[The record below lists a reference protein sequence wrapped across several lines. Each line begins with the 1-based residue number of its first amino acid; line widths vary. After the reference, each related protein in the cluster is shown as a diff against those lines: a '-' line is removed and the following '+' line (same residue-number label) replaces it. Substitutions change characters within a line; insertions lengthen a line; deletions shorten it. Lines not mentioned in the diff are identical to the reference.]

1 MARVIFA
8 LCYLALFWTQ
18 TTLALLSEDLLDVV
32 SISLGPSSLVN
43 RITEV
48 SEAIDKANEKIADL
62 VAPTI
67 AQRAATS
74 CLITNLIFD
83 QNVYTKASPNYTE
96 DEDINWSQ
104 TCRLPAACFIHPQ
117 STVEVAIALKVIT
130 ATGTKFSIRGGGH
143 NPNPGF
149 GSVDS
154 EGVLLDLQDMKIMSI
169 DSNGT
174 LHAGPG
180 HRWIDLYEFSG
191 AHNRTVKGGRTID
204 VGVPGFI
211 LGGGMPF
218 FPALHGLGADSV
230 LNYEIVLANSTVVNA
245 SHDQNPELFR
255 ALKGGGSNFGIVTR
269 FDIQTYDKIR
279 SQYVVNL
286 YNSSD
291 YLNIFQATMRVQKS
305 MELDPKIDMYVTV
318 TPTVVVVGMFYADWV
333 SQPPP
338 AFDPFYQLESL
349 VGKMVPLTNGTV
361 TSLAVD
367 LGANTPQYDARRIPT
382 AVTTTGDVDLYIQ
395 NHENFLKILD
405 TTESTFAAN
414 LSYTIQPVASATVRE
429 GNARR
434 GNSLGLNS
442 IPQIWWS
449 MVVEWADKKND
460 LQAQQTLN
468 ALDSGL
474 RSIASSRD
482 ELILFQ
488 FMNDASFMQTVLN
501 SYGSDN
507 LARLRSVATHYDPTA
522 VFQELQNDGFLLHKI
537 K

>member
-1 MARVIFA
+1 MARIIFA
-8 LCYLALFWTQ
+8 LCYLALFWTKQ
-18 TTLALLSEDLLDVV
+18 GLALLSQDLLDIV
-32 SISLGPSSLVN
+32 SVNLGPPSLVN
-43 RITEV
+43 QITQV
-48 SEAIDKANEKIADL
+48 SEAIDKANEKIIDSA
-62 VAPTI
+62 VPTT

-83 QNVYTKASPNYTE
+83 QNVYTKASPNYIN

-154 EGVLLDLQDMKIMSI
+154 QGILLDLQDMKLMSI
-169 DSNGT
+169 DPDGI

-180 HRWIDLYEFSG
+180 HRWVDLYDFSG
-191 AHNRTVKGGRTID
+191 ANNRTVKGGRTID
-204 VGVPGFI
+204 VGVPGFL

-230 LNYEIVLANSTVVNA
+230 RNYEIVLANSTVVNA

-255 ALKGGGSNFGIVTR
+255 VLKGGGSNFGIVTR
-269 FDIQTYDKIR
+269 FDIQTYPLIR
-279 SQYVVNL
+279 TQFVVNL

-291 YLNIFQATMRVQKS
+291 YLNIFQATMKVQKS
-305 MELDPKIDMYVTV
+305 MELDPKIDFYVTV
-318 TPTVVVVGMFYADWV
+318 TPTVVVVGMFYANWV
-333 SQPPP
+333 SQPPT

-349 VGKMVPLTNGTV
+349 VGTMLPLTNGTV

-382 AVTTTGDVDLYIQ
+382 AITTTADVELYIQ
-395 NHENFLKILD
+395 NHEHFLKILD

-434 GNSLGLNS
+434 GNSLGLDS

-460 LQAQQTLN
+460 LHAQQTLN
-468 ALDSGL
+468 ALDSNL
-474 RSIASSRD
+474 RSIAKSRD
-482 ELILFQ
+482 ELIPFQ

-522 VFQELQNDGFLLHKI
+522 VFQELQNDGFLLRKI
-537 K
+537 